1 MSWHSKKP
9 KLPGAGLGT
18 ALALVSSMT
27 LLYLGYRGAVSATE
41 LGTWMMLC
49 VCGGYGLGFA
59 GMMLLRSV
67 LFHRWLDDKRAEKA
81 VLRID
86 LIIML
91 VTVAILI
98 VLGAGLRILMHSMH
112 EH

>member
-1 MSWHSKKP
+1 MSRQSKKP

-27 LLYLGYRGAVSATE
+27 LLYLGYRGAVSAAE

-49 VCGGYGLGFA
+49 IGGGYGLGFA

-98 VLGAGLRILMHSMH
+98 VLGAGFRILMHSMYKH
-112 EH
+112 

>member
-1 MSWHSKKP
+1 MSWQSKKP

-27 LLYLGYRGAVSATE
+27 LLYLGYRGAVSAAE

-49 VCGGYGLGFA
+49 IGGGYGLGFA